1 MVSTDYF
8 GTTFGI
14 KEDFFIIIIITPTT
28 LVKHI

>member
-1 MVSTDYF
+1 MVGTDCF

-14 KEDFFIIIIITPTT
+14 KEDFFIIIITPTT

>member
-1 MVSTDYF
+1 MVSTDCF

-14 KEDFFIIIIITPTT
+14 KEDFFIIIIAPTT